1 MEHNLTR
8 DGIAYNLEE
17 SPYTYTMEYGYERLM
32 FHFSSELYLSKFC
45 ERYIKNREE
54 VNNSLTK
61 RFKIEITNNML
72 ADLRL
77 YANIEKRGFYIASI
91 NGSVTCLSDI
101 RLDGLAL
108 ITKN

>member
-1 MEHNLTR
+1 MKHNLTR
-8 DGIAYNLEE
+8 DGITYNLEE

-32 FHFSSELYLSKFC
+32 FHFSSELYLGKFI

-54 VNNSLTK
+54 VNSSLTK
-61 RFKIEITNNML
+61 RFKIEIHNDML
-72 ADLRL
+72 ADLKL
-77 YANIEKRGFYIASI
+77 YSSIEKRGFYIATI
-91 NGSVTCLSDI
+91 NGSVTCLSNI